1 MPTSGVEEA
10 AFYDALNI
18 AGEIAVEGVA
28 MQTGRMSRGVFAAA
42 MIVLGIVGL
51 GKVNFTSIWA
61 PVPQAGMPAL
71 AYLCAIVA
79 LTSGVG
85 LLLKN
90 TAAFASRV
98 LFVFLL
104 LWLVLFRLPAIV
116 PAPTFGNF
124 WPGVTTAVML
134 ASAWVLYTWFGA
146 DWDRQHFSFVTGE
159 KGLRIARVLFGL
171 SLIFFGF
178 AHFYDIPDTV
188 VLIPGWLPWHLFW
201 AYFTGSAFIVA
212 GVAVLTGVCARL
224 AAALAASQIG
234 MFTLMIWVPKVLA
247 GSRETFVWS
256 ETIVSSVLTACA
268 WVMADSYR
276 SEGWLSARR
285 R

>member
-1 MPTSGVEEA
+1 MRTARVSG
-10 AFYDALNI
+10 
-18 AGEIAVEGVA
+18 
-28 MQTGRMSRGVFAAA
+28 GVFAAA
-42 MIVLGIVGL
+42 MVVLGVVGL
-51 GKVNFTSIWA
+51 VKVNFTSIWT
-61 PVPQAGMPAL
+61 PVPIAGMPAL
-71 AYLCAIVA
+71 AYLCAVVS
-79 LTSGVG
+79 LMSGMG
-85 LLLKN
+85 LFWQR
-90 TAAFASRV
+90 TAASASRM
-98 LFVFLL
+98 LFAFLL

-116 PAPTFGNF
+116 LAPTFVNF

-146 DWDRQHFSFVTGE
+146 DWDRQYFSFVTGE

-212 GVAVLTGVCARL
+212 GIAVLTGVCARL
-224 AAALAASQIG
+224 AAALAAFQIG
-234 MFTLMIWVPKVLA
+234 MFTLMIWVPKVAA
-247 GSRETFVWS
+247 GSKETFVWS
-256 ETIVSSVLTACA
+256 ETIVSTVLTACA
-268 WVMADSYR
+268 CVLAESYR
-276 SEGWLSARR
+276 SEAWLSARR